1 MDIAKQL
8 YRHLLME
15 ITLFMKKLSTING
28 QQMIMII
35 MFLLM
40 ILIDLS
46 YANDCNCDCTQQQPQ
61 QQHQQQMLE
70 TRRHNKRNV
79 YAFSVWK
86 RIRMKLDGRDPDPN
100 RRLSI
105 YDQVN
110 HLIKESTSMENLSRM
125 YEGWTR

>member
-61 QQHQQQMLE
+61 PQQQPK
-70 TRRHNKRNV
+70 TNRHRRPRF
-79 YAFSVWK
+79 Y
-86 RIRMKLDGRDPDPN
+86 G
-100 RRLSI
+100 
-105 YDQVN
+105 
-110 HLIKESTSMENLSRM
+110 NL
-125 YEGWTR
+125 TPL